1 MIQFLTDHV
10 DLVNTALN
18 LTMVVIWIAYLQI
31 FLVSHLR
38 QSRSV
43 IHIDLGLADGSLS
56 RCLVTNLSS
65 GAIYVQGIA
74 ADLGRDGQ
82 SSRMVITEREEIKTQ
97 DVVDPMERTN
107 RGTLQPG
114 QTVDIGSLD
123 DMIRRAQIRLG
134 EAWSFDEIEKVTLIV
149 VGISGQADRIVG
161 ASKEFSVQHEEKRV
175 MFYAENILTHQI
187 HPRQTRKTFNDLLR
201 ERTFQ

>member
-10 DLVNTALN
+10 DLVNAALN

-74 ADLGRDGQ
+74 ADLGRDGRPGAG
-82 SSRMVITEREEIKTQ
+82 SEPRHAAAGILYEAGIHRRKSRHCA
-97 DVVDPMERTN
+97 
-107 RGTLQPG
+107 GTL
-114 QTVDIGSLD
+114 
-123 DMIRRAQIRLG
+123 
-134 EAWSFDEIEKVTLIV
+134 
-149 VGISGQADRIVG
+149 
-161 ASKEFSVQHEEKRV
+161 
-175 MFYAENILTHQI
+175 
-187 HPRQTRKTFNDLLR
+187 
-201 ERTFQ
+201 